1 MLKINVTVNT
11 KAMPRKDP
19 GPVLRQAFSKKNMP
33 KLYRFIQ
40 VATGKALGDKSSLP
54 RFYGRIAFYDDDRQL
69 TGKKG
74 RHLISQFNT
83 LTEQGPENVNLVVSN
98 KKDVGRWNLFWML
111 TDGTRSYNAA
121 PKFMKFYDR
130 YGDKSRTGPGF
141 RQVQFRHGN
150 ERFVPLFHTW
160 LEQRVQAGVDAGIQ
174 KWEMSG
180 TAEEEFAKVLRKA
193 GFNPE
198 I

>member
-1 MLKINVTVNT
+1 MLKINVTVNCGAIP
-11 KAMPRKDP
+11 KKDP
-19 GPVLRQAFSKKNMP
+19 GPVLRQAFTKKNMP

-40 VATGKALGDKSSLP
+40 VATAKALGDKSSLP

-74 RHLISQFNT
+74 RHLISQFSA
-83 LTEQGPENVNLVVSN
+83 LTEQGPENVDLVVSN
-98 KKDVGRWNLFWML
+98 KKDVGKWNLFWML
-111 TDGTRSYNAA
+111 TDGTQSYNSA
-121 PKFMKFYDR
+121 PKFMKFFDR
-130 YGDKSRTGPGF
+130 YGDKSGTGPGF
-141 RQVQFRHGN
+141 RQVQFRRGN
-150 ERFVPLFHTW
+150 ERFVPLFNTW
-160 LEQRVQAGVDAGIQ
+160 LEQRAQAGVEAGIQ

-198 I
+198 V